1 MNQNDRQLTTFLKIA
16 RHTDD
21 TTLVKRAGDPAIL
34 AWKDQQLDRFFELGG
49 LTTKQGRQFLVNL
62 EKDFSDRH
70 LSLGGGGRPP
80 DCHHL
85 FGQCDGRG

>member
-1 MNQNDRQLTTFLKIA
+1 MTRP
-16 RHTDD
+16 
-21 TTLVKRAGDPAIL
+21 LVKRAGDPAIL